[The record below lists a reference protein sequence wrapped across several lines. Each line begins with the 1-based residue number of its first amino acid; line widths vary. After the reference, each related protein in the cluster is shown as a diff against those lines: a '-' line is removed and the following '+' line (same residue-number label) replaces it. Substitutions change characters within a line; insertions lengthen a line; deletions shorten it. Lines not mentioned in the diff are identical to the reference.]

1 MSYRRSGALV
11 LLCCAAALA
20 VSCHRRAKQ
29 AGVPLPAPT
38 SPAPVLVPPPLPPP
52 PGPVSPA
59 PNLVPPAYKAAE
71 QAFEAGKYL
80 EAAKAYES
88 YLRLNDPD
96 NQDRVHF
103 RLGLAYSL
111 LPDSPQQNVKNAR
124 THFQRL
130 VKEFPDSPYRAP
142 ADLILS
148 LLTAI
153 DKLNASHR
161 ELRANNR
168 ELSATVKEQ
177 QGKIKQL
184 SEELQRLKEIDM
196 KRSPSRPPR

>member
-1 MSYRRSGALV
+1 MLYRRSGVLV
-11 LLCCAAALA
+11 LLCCAAALV

-29 AGVPLPAPT
+29 AAAPLPAPT

-52 PGPVSPA
+52 LAPVAPA
-59 PNLVPPAYKAAE
+59 PNLIPPAYRTAE
-71 QAFEAGKYL
+71 QAFEAGRYL

-103 RLGLAYSL
+103 RLGLSYSL
-111 LPDSPQQNVKNAR
+111 LPDSPQQNLKNAR

-148 LLTAI
+148 LLATI
-153 DKLNASHR
+153 DKLSANIR
-161 ELRANNR
+161 EIGANNR
-168 ELSATVKEQ
+168 ELNAAVKDQ

-184 SEELQRLKEIDM
+184 SEELQRLKAIDM